1 MKILLIAPPLLARF
15 TSVSTLPPLGLASI
29 AAVLE
34 KNGFETRIIDV
45 SAEEASENDIITEVG
60 NYRPDIIG
68 ISSTTPAYPFA
79 KGIMKRIKEEF
90 PENLVV
96 IGGVHPTFM
105 PEQALQDGFDFA
117 FKGEGEHTFL
127 RFCQEYDRTRNRDG
141 MQAGTQTD
149 PIENLDELPF
159 PAYHLLPFQKYQK
172 FMPPSISRRKP
183 WVAYCSSRGCP
194 FGCIFCSVTKFWG
207 NVWRGHSPKRMADD
221 IERLIKEYKIRSVNF
236 VDDNFTF
243 NRGRILEFCRLVK
256 ERGMRFEWSCS
267 CRVDQVD
274 EELLKEM
281 KSAGCWRIGF
291 GVESGDPEVL
301 KWYGKGITVEKAR
314 IAFKLCKETGISVFG
329 FFIMGAP
336 PETEESLKMTLKLA
350 LELDPDIMGLGFL
363 TPFPGSRLW
372 CYVQENSLL
381 LEKNLDSFDQVYP
394 VIKTGIPPE
403 KLIEYSKKM
412 YHDFYYRPSYVL
424 RQVRR
429 NLRDPRMLAHG
440 VKAIVN
446 RVRIKG

>member
-1 MKILLIAPPLLARF
+1 
-15 TSVSTLPPLGLASI
+15 
-29 AAVLE
+29 
-34 KNGFETRIIDV
+34 
-45 SAEEASENDIITEVG
+45 
-60 NYRPDIIG
+60 
-68 ISSTTPAYPFA
+68 
-79 KGIMKRIKEEF
+79 MKRIKAEF
-90 PENLVV
+90 PESLVV

-117 FKGEGEHTFL
+117 FKGEGEQTFL
-127 RFCQEYDRTRNRDG
+127 QFCQDYSESRDRNKVILRPQSG
-141 MQAGTQTD
+141 
-149 PIENLDELPF
+149 PIKNLDELPF
-159 PAYHLLPFQKYQK
+159 PAYHLLPFKKYQK
-172 FMPPSISRRKP
+172 FMPPSVSRRKP

-194 FGCIFCSVTKFWG
+194 FGCIFCSVTNFWG
-207 NVWRGHSPKRMADD
+207 KVWRGHSPKRVADD
-221 IERLIKEYKIRSVNF
+221 IERLISEYKVRSVNF

-243 NRGRILEFCRLVK
+243 NRGRILELCKIIK
-256 ERGMRFEWSCS
+256 ERGLRFEWSCS

-274 EELLKEM
+274 GELLKEM

-314 IAFKLCKETGISVFG
+314 TAFRLCKETGISVFG

-336 PETEESLKMTLKLA
+336 PETEESLKMTLDLA
-350 LELDPDIMGLGFL
+350 LELDPDVMGLGFL

-381 LEKNLDSFDQVYP
+381 LEKNLDNFDEVYP

-403 KLIEYSKKM
+403 RLIEYSRKM
-412 YHDFYYRPSYVL
+412 YHDFYYRPSYIL

-440 VKAIVN
+440 VKTIVN